1 MSRSGERRRWP
12 IGLRRASTCLSAIP
26 GWFRPASTRPT
37 SRPSAGLKQ
46 IGSGWAVSCAIPN
59 TRLGTPLLVFPGC
72 VGYGAWGAR
81 SSPRKPTYQHI
92 FGSGETGVTAWTP
105 IEIPVY
111 YPYESVDIWCRSRPG
126 EKESYPY
133 MHDKIRDPGER
144 YPCAGPYG
152 GLAACGSDEPSE
164 RPTVTPCACHN
175 SRWCR
180 CQAASG

>member
-12 IGLRRASTCLSAIP
+12 IELRRASTCLSAIP

-72 VGYGAWGAR
+72 VGYDAWGAR

-92 FGSGETGVTAWTP
+92 LGSGETGVSALTP
-105 IEIPVY
+105 ITTPLCCLC
-111 YPYESVDIWCRSRPG
+111 ESVDICCRSRPG
-126 EKESYPY
+126 GKEDDPY

-144 YPCAGPYG
+144 CPCAGPYG
-152 GLAACGSDEPSE
+152 SARGL
-164 RPTVTPCACHN
+164 RL
-175 SRWCR
+175 
-180 CQAASG
+180 